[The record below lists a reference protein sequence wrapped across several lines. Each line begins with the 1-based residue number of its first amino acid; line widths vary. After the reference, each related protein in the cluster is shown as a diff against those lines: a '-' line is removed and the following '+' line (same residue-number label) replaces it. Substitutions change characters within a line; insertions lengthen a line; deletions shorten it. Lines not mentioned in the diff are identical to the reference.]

1 MSMTLKLDAPALR
14 ALIED
19 DPEFKLELQRAV
31 TAEVVRN
38 TLLKDAAPIA
48 DRLVPE
54 AVSLAIEDSLMAE
67 EFTKQLRDKISKFT
81 HFEDR
86 RQFFPRNSAAV
97 LTSDAKARV
106 QVAVGKVADEY
117 LNQQSEGLKSYIE
130 TMFAQREAR
139 IKAEVERQ
147 MQSQVDRYFERE
159 VSAEVT
165 RRLQAAAGA

>member
-1 MSMTLKLDAPALR
+1 MSMTLKLDASALR

-19 DPEFKLELQRAV
+19 DADFKLELQRAV

-54 AVSLAIEDSLMAE
+54 AMSLAIEDSLMAE
-67 EFTKQLRDKISKFT
+67 EFTKQLREKISKFT
-81 HFEDR
+81 YFEDR
-86 RQFFPRNSAAV
+86 QQFFPRNSAAV

-106 QVAVGKVADEY
+106 KAAVEKVGQEY
-117 LNQQSEGLKSYIE
+117 LAQQAEELKGYIKE
-130 TMFAQREAR
+130 KFEAREAQ
-139 IKAEVERQ
+139 IGAELDRQ
-147 MQSQVDRYFERE
+147 LRRHMDNYFERE
-159 VSAEVT
+159 VAEEVT